1 MTAVVDVATMA
12 RRPPGVRELPRPG
25 LMSVSRTA
33 DSSPVFPCRCGLP
46 RSVSGVSRCGGWRFP
61 ARVSMRFRGIG
72 YDPVREGAM
81 RLAEAKDMVRRLI
94 MAGQPDAAW
103 SLLISPASSDGDPG
117 KFLIDGK
124 VARAIHR
131 FSGWHVPINLGWFQ
145 GRLRPAGH

>member
-1 MTAVVDVATMA
+1 
-12 RRPPGVRELPRPG
+12 
-25 LMSVSRTA
+25 
-33 DSSPVFPCRCGLP
+33 
-46 RSVSGVSRCGGWRFP
+46 
-61 ARVSMRFRGIG
+61 MRFRGIG